1 MHAILMAVVLLLSSR
16 SGASGTGA
24 QVDRG
29 VARAVR
35 PDRVGRSA
43 GDRGCP
49 ETRCD
54 RAARPG
60 CHRGEEAA
68 GRRRARGPRRS
79 RFVSEG
85 DRESRARAGGRAD
98 DARHGVRSGVAHQG
112 RGDDDQRDDARR
124 AGAHQAERPRV
135 VLHPRLRTLRQGR
148 HHRSV
153 TCSRTSPGSGQTSTL
168 RTRGWATRRRS
179 RLPSTKCPRRG
190 LASASS
196 TATSTSSS
204 SATSSSA

>member
-1 MHAILMAVVLLLSSR
+1 MTCAWPARRDEARRGRGAPRRRLTLAGHDRQSIILRPHARHLSWPSSSAASSFR
-16 SGASGTGA
+16 PGASGAGA
-24 QVDRG
+24 AALTVVSPAPSG
-29 VARAVR
+29 PIAPA
-35 PDRVGRSA
+35 RSA

-49 ETRCD
+49 EARRD

-60 CHRGEEAA
+60 RDRGEEAA

-79 RFVSEG
+79 HSVSEG

-98 DARHGVRSGVAHQG
+98 DARHGVRSGVADQG

-153 TCSRTSPGSGQTSTL
+153 TC
-168 RTRGWATRRRS
+168 
-179 RLPSTKCPRRG
+179 
-190 LASASS
+190 
-196 TATSTSSS
+196 
-204 SATSSSA
+204 